1 VGHVD
6 LASDDRLDP
15 GGVGGVVE
23 LDRAEHVSVIGERE
37 RGHLHR
43 GGARDQTV
51 ETARAVQER
60 VVAVVMEVDEGLAH
74 RRLTQP
80 LRRGPISA
88 ERRA

>member
-1 VGHVD
+1 MIVGAAAIRGARLVTARAVGDVD
-6 LASDDRLDP
+6 LAADDRLDP
-15 GGVGGVVE
+15 RGVGGVVE

-60 VVAVVMEVDEGLAH
+60 VVAVVM
-74 RRLTQP
+74 
-80 LRRGPISA
+80 
-88 ERRA
+88 